1 MEKVYDSAD
10 FGARDALD
18 AWAAITADAVMPTG
32 FELVGTDTFD
42 GCLKVASLGAVQ
54 ISAMSYHSFRC
65 LRTPKLIRKAD
76 PECFQVAFMRS
87 GRHVLEQDRNRTA
100 LRSGEIAI
108 FDSSRP
114 FETWADGESLLI
126 QFPHAV
132 LPLPASRIR
141 WMLARPF
148 PGAKGIGGLL
158 ADFLTRMEEDGAD
171 YTPQDSIRLATVSL
185 DLVTTVIAH
194 YLERDSDVPVD
205 SRQRAL
211 YLRVT
216 SYILRH
222 LGDPALTVDA
232 IAAAHHISVRS
243 LHRLFQ
249 QHGTSVRAW
258 IRAQRMEHC
267 CRDLADPMR
276 RHQPIAAIA
285 ARWGFP
291 RPPDF
296 TRAFR
301 ARYDITPSEYRD
313 RACGHGTDSGPQHER
328 PVPEAS
334 ASRAP
339 DRRG

>member
-1 MEKVYDSAD
+1 MEKVYDSAN
-10 FGARDALD
+10 FCAVDALD

-32 FELVGTDTFD
+32 FQLVDTDTFD

-54 ISAMSYHSFRC
+54 VSAMAYHSFRC
-65 LRTPKLIRKAD
+65 VRTPKLIRAAD

-87 GRHVLEQDRNRTA
+87 GRHVLEQDRNQAA

-114 FETWADGESLLI
+114 FETWADGESVLI
-126 QFPHAV
+126 QFPHTL
-132 LPLPASRIR
+132 LPLPAGRVRS
-141 WMLARPF
+141 MLARPF
-148 PGAKGIGGLL
+148 PGHKGIGCLL
-158 ADFLTRMEEDGAD
+158 ADFLTRIEEDGAD
-171 YTPQDSIRLATVSL
+171 YTPQDSIRLAAVSL
-185 DLVTTVIAH
+185 DLVTAVIAH
-194 YLERDSDVPVD
+194 YLERDSEVPAD

-216 SYILRH
+216 SHIQRH
-222 LGDPALTVDA
+222 LGDPALTVDS

-249 QHGTSVRAW
+249 QHGVSVRAW
-258 IRAQRMEHC
+258 IRAQRMEHS

-276 RHQPIAAIA
+276 RHQAITAVA
-285 ARWGFP
+285 ARWGFT
-291 RPPDF
+291 RPADF
-296 TRAFR
+296 SRAFR
-301 ARYDITPSEYRD
+301 ARYGITPSEYRD
-313 RACGHGTDSGPQHER
+313 RACGDGMDSGPKRER
-328 PVPEAS
+328 PVPEAR